1 MVSFATF
8 FIASQVFLGLVSASP
23 LQRRD
28 EPPSMNCHP
37 NFEGVGVSVTNSARE
52 WGVSGL
58 YAGADVTS
66 LSVGGG
72 LAKADFR
79 FEQTGSPATSYI
91 IKVVDNSNDLVVG
104 LSGDHL
110 QVKNLEST
118 DLTQIWNV
126 QCDFCSDNISQRKG
140 NVAFGCKITST
151 TNNECVTIG
160 EKDTDALFLADCSGI
175 DAQSFDFWTATA
187 F

>member
-1 MVSFATF
+1 MFSFATF

-28 EPPSMNCHP
+28 APPSMNCHP

-52 WGVSGL
+52 WGVSGF

-72 LAKADFR
+72 LSKADFR
-79 FEQTGSPATSYI
+79 FEQTGSPATTYI
-91 IKVVDNSNDLVVG
+91 IKLVDIENNDLVVG

-110 QVKNLEST
+110 Q
-118 DLTQIWNV
+118 DQIWNV
-126 QCDFCSDNISQRKG
+126 QCDFCSDNISQRQG
-140 NVAFGCKITST
+140 NVAFGCNITST

-160 EKDTDALFLADCSGI
+160 EKDTDALFLADCVGT
-175 DAQSFDFWTATA
+175 DAQNFDFWTETA
-187 F
+187 N